1 MSCRPIRIRPLALRI
16 VLSLLPPVSMS
27 RSLVYTYAAAL
38 VSASTWGLA
47 LGYGIWPLGWVAF
60 LPLWVV
66 WLYRPVPLHA
76 VRKHTTG
83 PSLLVYT
90 GAFLVAYPWIG
101 THTTDSGV
109 QAGFSA
115 LVILA
120 LLYSLPL
127 LAGAQV
133 ALRGRRGAGVAVW
146 IGGWMLV
153 DLLLQ
158 YGSWAFPWALGAH
171 AIVDSP
177 GTYTLVRLG
186 GPVAGT
192 AAIGGLHAGL
202 LAMRQIT
209 ASESVGMRRV
219 HGAAIGLVLALLGL
233 LIMSVGA
240 FSSSSPSAPV
250 PPAHAWA
257 VQPDVAPTA
266 WATADDSMRKA
277 RLLALTQAALD
288 TTSTP
293 PSLIVWPETALHP
306 PDTSGMQ
313 ATVDRWGVAILAGA
327 VLPAKTPQPSAQTNS
342 ALLYRPHRAL
352 QRYDKHHLVPF
363 AEAVPGAEG
372 WQALRRFA
380 LEQPNERTY
389 VSGPGPVTFSH
400 GDFSFVPLICFESL
414 AAPLV
419 ARVGPDL
426 PSVHALI
433 TVAQTGWWGH
443 ALPAWQHV
451 RYSRL
456 RAMETGRP
464 LLVAS
469 VRGPTTL
476 VAPSGTPTVLAS
488 FGDAAV
494 TSVRWPA
501 SHPPGWSMRTAPYTD
516 IAWTALALLLV
527 SVPLRWLS

>member
-1 MSCRPIRIRPLALRI
+1 
-16 VLSLLPPVSMS
+16 MS

-38 VSASTWGLA
+38 VSAAAWGAA
-47 LGYGIWPLGWVAF
+47 LGYGMWLLGWLAF
-60 LPLWVV
+60 LPLWNV
-66 WLYRPVPLHA
+66 WLYRPVPLHSIL
-76 VRKHTTG
+76 KHTVG
-83 PSLLVYT
+83 PSLLAYA
-90 GAFLVAYPWIG
+90 GAFCVAYPWVG
-101 THTTDSGV
+101 GHATASGI
-109 QAGFSA
+109 QAGTSA

-127 LAGAQV
+127 MAGAQV
-133 ALRGRRGAGVAVW
+133 ALRGRRGAGVSIW

-171 AIVDSP
+171 AVVDSP
-177 GTYTLVRLG
+177 GTYTLVRFG

-202 LAMRQIT
+202 LAVLQMT
-209 ASESVGMRRV
+209 ASKSVEKQNMRAGTV
-219 HGAAIGLVLALLGL
+219 GLVLMLLGL
-233 LIMSVGA
+233 LVGSVG
-240 FSSSSPSAPV
+240 SSSSPPTSTAV

-257 VQPDVAPTA
+257 VQPDVAPTT
-266 WATADDSMRKA
+266 WANADDSTRKA
-277 RLLALTQAALD
+277 RLLALTQTALD
-288 TTSTP
+288 TTSAP

-306 PDTSGMQ
+306 PDTTGMQ
-313 ATVDRWGVAILAGA
+313 AIVDRWGVAVLTGA
-327 VLPAKTPQPSAQTNS
+327 VLPAKTLQLSAQTNS
-342 ALLYRPHRAL
+342 ALLYRPHRAM

-389 VSGPGPVTFSH
+389 VSGAGPVTFSH
-400 GDFSFVPLICFESL
+400 DDFSFVPLICFESL

-419 ARVGPDL
+419 ARLDTNLIPTR
-426 PSVHALI
+426 ALI
-433 TVAQTGWWGH
+433 TLGQTGWWRR
-443 ALPAWQHV
+443 ALPAQQHV
-451 RYSRL
+451 QYSRL

-469 VRGPTTL
+469 VSGPTTL
-476 VAPSGTPTVLAS
+476 IAPSGTATVLAP

-494 TSVRWPA
+494 VPVRWPA
-501 SHPPGWSMRTAPYTD
+501 SHPPGWSMHTAPYTD

-527 SVPLRWLS
+527 SVPLRWFS